1 MSNILIESNF
11 FPAWITQLVFEQQ
24 TIRNES
30 IDVYFSNTPIKLQ
43 NYDLICVGIRDDIKY
58 IVSLK
63 ILACANTP
71 LKGPHTIQLLP
82 SNEILDIP
90 SLTYLKKIIFVFM
103 IVYLLKGVLLLYC
116 MITKN

>member
-1 MSNILIESNF
+1 MSNILIEPNF

-30 IDVYFSNTPIKLQ
+30 IEIYFPNLSIELQ

-63 ILACANTP
+63 ILECANTP
-71 LKGPHTIQLLP
+71 LKGSHKIQLLP
-82 SNEILDIP
+82 SNEILEIP
-90 SLTYLKKIIFVFM
+90 SLTYFKKTIFA
-103 IVYLLKGVLLLYC
+103 
-116 MITKN
+116 

>member
-1 MSNILIESNF
+1 LNLF
-11 FPAWITQLVFEQQ
+11 FPLWITQLVFEQQ

-30 IDVYFSNTPIKLQ
+30 IDVYFPNIPIELQ
-43 NYDLICVGIRDDIKY
+43 NYDLICVGLRDDIKY

-71 LKGPHTIQLLP
+71 LKGPHTIQLIP
-82 SNEILDIP
+82 SNEIFDIP

-103 IVYLLKGVLLLYC
+103 IAYHLKGVHLLYY
-116 MITKN
+116 MITKS